1 MRIIFL
7 PLQPLDERYTGMWY
21 DIIPK
26 AFRDRGHEVV
36 VVDGEVLEREIVKG
50 SFLDVYGALYWELTQ
65 LEKFVKMAQRGEIER
80 DDVVFLSDIEFPG
93 LAIATKF
100 ISRLSGIGFKAV
112 GWLHAGSYVKGDF
125 STLLEDYQKWLE
137 VGWLSGFD
145 KIFVASN
152 YHKRILFERRLVPMG
167 AEDLIDKVVVTG
179 NPWSVEWAYKIAG
192 IESWEEIDDVWR
204 DIDVIIS
211 QRPDPDKGVNR
222 SLAIVLKLLADY
234 GLKIFFTTGRR
245 DYVGYV
251 KWIADGVKGLSEIAS
266 NLVKVKTGVSKMDY
280 YWLLMR
286 SKVMLSNAIE
296 ENFGYCIVEALAFG
310 CAPVV
315 PNRCS
320 YPEILFGDERFI
332 FDDEDE
338 AVDKVISWI
347 MSRKCGVKEMVEISK
362 RHEENLKRVVREV
375 EKLES

>member
-26 AFRDRGHEVV
+26 AFRERGHEVV

-211 QRPDPDKGVNR
+211 QRPDPDKGVIR
-222 SLAIVLKLLADY
+222 SLAIVLKLVGYY
-234 GLKIFFTTGRR
+234 GVNVVFTTGRK

-251 KWIADGVKGLSEIAS
+251 KWIADGVKALSKI
-266 NLVKVKTGVSKMDY
+266 VPDKVNFLSDVSKRD
-280 YWLLMR
+280 
-286 SKVMLSNAIE
+286 
-296 ENFGYCIVEALAFG
+296 
-310 CAPVV
+310 
-315 PNRCS
+315 
-320 YPEILFGDERFI
+320 
-332 FDDEDE
+332 
-338 AVDKVISWI
+338 
-347 MSRKCGVKEMVEISK
+347 
-362 RHEENLKRVVREV
+362 
-375 EKLES
+375 